1 MKVLFR
7 LRGWNGLLLALL
19 ISIVAMNV
27 LRSPYYLGVGN
38 IVNLFQLSIEKIV
51 VSLIMTLIIINGEID
66 LSVASVMGLAACVL
80 AWLRPTT
87 IIIPFPATVTFPD
100 CFG

>member
-1 MKVLFR
+1 VKILSR

-19 ISIVAMNV
+19 IAIVAMNV

-51 VSLIMTLIIINGEID
+51 VSLIMTLVIINGEID

-80 AWLRPTT
+80 AWLFQMGAPMPVA
-87 IIIPFPATVTFPD
+87 IAAALLSLA
-100 CFG
+100 